1 MEGGGMAA
9 GSNFL
14 GIIPTDELERLR
26 SSARDGLRHPV
37 AALAADQVNSQHRT
51 GSSPLKTGILAM
63 CSVGRLWLL
72 RQGLL
77 TTVLIRDDECALMLR
92 WQRPATL
99 VSPRTAVGPIHSC
112 AGHRCVGPSCGTS
125 RLAFGFYAATVPTL

>member
-1 MEGGGMAA
+1 MAA
-9 GSNFL
+9 GSNVL

-26 SSARDGLRHPV
+26 SSARDGWQRWRRQNRIKLHSTQNGQQS
-37 AALAADQVNSQHRT
+37 AE
-51 GSSPLKTGILAM
+51 TGILAM

-72 RQGLL
+72 RQGSL

-99 VSPRTAVGPIHSC
+99 VSPRTAAGPRHSC
-112 AGHRCVGPSCGTS
+112 ADHRCVDQ
-125 RLAFGFYAATVPTL
+125 